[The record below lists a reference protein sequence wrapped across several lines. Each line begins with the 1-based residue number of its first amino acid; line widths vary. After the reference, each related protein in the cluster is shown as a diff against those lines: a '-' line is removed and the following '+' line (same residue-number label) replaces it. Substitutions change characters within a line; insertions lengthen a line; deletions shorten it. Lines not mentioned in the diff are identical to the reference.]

1 MKELFIIRTH
11 GAEKEAEFSYPFARR
26 AIIFFLTV
34 LNGTLPV
41 LMLFSE
47 KTTLSFNFRLFFIL
61 LLFVFEL
68 LFFNI
73 YFPLQRSLRINP
85 KKNVLVVKTI
95 GPFYMNSISVHKYSG
110 KPFVTSS
117 DAGPVI
123 RFTEDRRE
131 NAVTLFPFASNQFV
145 SSLPIFSKE
154 IRKNELTVLAKE
166 LGVRTFK

>member
-1 MKELFIIRTH
+1 MKKFFIIRTH
-11 GAEKEAEFSYPFARR
+11 GTEKEAEFSYPFARK

-73 YFPLQRSLRINP
+73 YFPLQRSLRIDP
-85 KKNVLVVKTI
+85 KKKTLVVKTI
-95 GPFYMNSISVHKYSG
+95 GPFYVNSISVHKYSS
-110 KPFVTSS
+110 KPIVASS
-117 DAGPVI
+117 EVGPVI
-123 RFTEDRRE
+123 KFTEDKRE
-131 NAVTLFPFASNQFV
+131 NAMVLFPFASNQFV
-145 SSLPIFSKE
+145 SSLPIFTKDVP
-154 IRKNELTVLAKE
+154 KKE
-166 LGVRTFK
+166 LALLARELGTTFK